1 MRKNLLT
8 NLRGLRNSGLTKMF
22 TGMALLLFVVT
33 GVQAQTTHVVT
44 QATVNNIFNGAGYTL
59 GNAVAAGDV
68 LDFQGTIDLETAPHL
83 LVINKQVTVLS
94 STKDAVLKL
103 HTPMGDR
110 SGNNPG
116 NTFVINADGAGTT
129 VQDIRLENTG
139 AWLYHTSNVTFTRVT
154 IHVDSVS
161 LCAGVGHVAI
171 RYSDH
176 ITFDSCTVYTKDNG
190 GSGCCVLTASSN
202 CTFQNTRFENVGNVG
217 NPLYIGNPYNT
228 VDKPSTWGNNMV
240 SDSCKVL
247 NCTIIADV
255 TSGLAQFRI
264 MNGLRHRVENCT
276 SNVQPSFSTSATEL
290 ADGFVI
296 RNNTFTKGL
305 TVPQYSTAENNKV
318 NLPSGNALT
327 VQKGATATGNS
338 VIGNVN
344 LTALDITFT
353 NNKVLGKLTHSQ
365 KNATITGNTIIS
377 TEEYAVY
384 LSSTANDANNTVT
397 GHILRAA
404 AKGGDEAVSSR
415 STSNTVNNNQSQSTT
430 GDVTWNF
437 DAATGTL
444 TIGGTGAMADYE
456 PGTAP
461 WAFFSDKITRVVIDE
476 EVTAI
481 GNNTFSGCTAV
492 NDVFVKSDNV
502 PTIGSNAFNA
512 SAPIYVP
519 QGMGAAY
526 RQAWTDYANRIS
538 EFMSCGA
545 GAMAIYDVTTHTLTI
560 CGTGAMADFASASD
574 QPWAS
579 LQGQIQQVVVE
590 GPITAIGTNAFA
602 SCSALTAATLAGT
615 GTTIA
620 DGAFNGNAT
629 GRRIFVPAAAIAGYG
644 ESTYATDIYAT
655 GLCGATGSEESITWE
670 LNAATKALVISG
682 TGAMLDFSTNN
693 MPWYPARAN
702 ITSITIE
709 PGVTTIGNNAFRECG
724 SLTTVS
730 LPAGLTT
737 LGTSAFTSC
746 GSLASIVLPEG
757 LTTIGNSS
765 FYGCSSMASV
775 SIPEGVTTIQ
785 TQAFYGCI
793 SLDTVVLPSSVT
805 TLGGSAFYGCTG
817 LVSVNIP
824 AGVTEIGGSA
834 FRGCSGLTSIDIS
847 AGVTFIGSSAF
858 RNCSG
863 LTSVN
868 IPASVSEIGYYAF
881 QECTGL
887 TSIVIPD
894 GVTFISSSAFYGC
907 TGLTTVSLPSSVTGV
922 GSSAFRDCSNLA
934 SVFIFAP
941 SLSTY
946 GSNAFNGNAA
956 GRKIYV
962 PAAAVD
968 TYKSGWSAYQN
979 DILPYSFHSVRLAAG
994 TEDAANWSIAS
1005 GNASVTGTQVLENV
1019 MSGSELT
1026 ASYSGTRKV
1035 KSVKAVKYVPPAAT
1049 VTTAP
1054 TATAATI
1061 AANSTAALV
1070 NAGAANG
1077 GTMMYAV
1084 TTTNA
1089 QPAST
1094 ADFSATRPTA
1104 EGREAGT
1111 YYVWYYAKAD
1121 ADHSDS
1127 EIAGPVSV
1135 TLPVITTVTWNSTNV
1150 FNSDHQHDELDQQ
1163 SDPLTYEGITISMSG
1178 PDDSYF
1184 RAYDHVRQTGSLVC
1198 YGQYGDSFTFEAPSG
1213 KKFCK
1218 IEIINDEWSISFD
1231 QYGDWTQPEDNKVV
1245 WSGTAANAV
1254 TLGTVFTSASSLNSI
1269 VFKLIDAQ

>member
-44 QATVNNIFNGAGYTL
+44 QATVNNIFNGDDYTL
-59 GNAVAAGDV
+59 GNAVNAGDV
-68 LDFQGTIDLETAPHL
+68 LDFQDTIDIEHS
-83 LVINKQVTVLS
+83 LVINKQVNIIS
-94 STKDAVLKL
+94 STHDAVIML
-103 HTPMGDR
+103 HTVAGSLMGED
-110 SGNNPG
+110 PG
-116 NTFVINADGAGTT
+116 NCFVINAAGSGST
-129 VQDIRLENTG
+129 VRDIFIFNTET
-139 AWLYHTSNVTFTRVT
+139 WLYNTSNVTFHGVT
-154 IHVDSVS
+154 MHVDGARVG
-161 LCAGVGHVAI
+161 AGVGHVAV

-202 CTFQNTRFENVGNVG
+202 CTFQNTRFENVGSVG
-217 NPLYIGNPYNT
+217 NPLYIGNSYNT
-228 VDKPSTWGNNMV
+228 HDKPSSWGNNV
-240 SDSCKVL
+240 VCDSCKVL

-255 TSGLAQFRI
+255 TGGLAQFRI
-264 MNGLRHRVENCT
+264 MDGLRHRVENCT
-276 SNVQPSFSTSATEL
+276 SHVQPSFSTSATEL

-318 NLPSGNALT
+318 NYPSGNALT

-344 LTALDITFT
+344 STALDITFT

-365 KNATITGNTIIS
+365 KNATITGNTIIT

-397 GHILRAA
+397 GNILKAA

-415 STSNTVNNNQSQSTT
+415 STSNTISNNQSEAAA

-437 DAATGTL
+437 DATTGTL

-461 WAFFSDKITRVVIDE
+461 WAFFSDRITRVVIDE

-481 GNNTFSGCTAV
+481 GNNAFSGCTAL

-512 SAPIYVP
+512 SALIYVP

-526 RQAWTDYANRIS
+526 QQAWTDYANRIS
-538 EFMSCGA
+538 EFMSCGDN
-545 GAMAIYDVTTHTLTI
+545 AMAVYDATTHTLTI

-602 SCSALTAATLAGT
+602 SCSALTAATLEGT

-670 LNAATKALVISG
+670 LNAATKALTISG
-682 TGAMLDFSTNN
+682 TGAMLDFSTTN

-702 ITSITIE
+702 ITALTIE

-746 GSLASIVLPEG
+746 SSLASIVLPEG
-757 LTTIGNSS
+757 LTTLGNSS

-775 SIPEGVTTIQ
+775 TIPSSVTTIQ
-785 TQAFYGCI
+785 TQAFYGCS
-793 SLDTVVLPSSVT
+793 SLDTVVLPAGVT
-805 TLGGSAFYGCTG
+805 FIGSSAFRNCTG

-824 AGVTEIGGSA
+824 AGVTEISA
-834 FRGCSGLTSIDIS
+834 STFYGCTGLTSIDIP
-847 AGVTFIGSSAF
+847 AGVTEIGNSAF

-863 LTSVN
+863 LTSIDIPAGVTFIGSNAFYGCTGLTTVN
-868 IPASVSEIGYYAF
+868 IPASVTEISYYAF

-887 TSIVIPD
+887 TSIDISA
-894 GVTFISSSAFYGC
+894 GVAIVGNSAFRGC

-922 GSSAFRDCSNLA
+922 GSYAFRDCSNLA

-946 GSNAFNGNAA
+946 GSNAFTDNAA

-994 TEDAANWSIAS
+994 TEDAANWTLAS

-1019 MSGSELT
+1019 MLGSELT

-1035 KSVKAVKYVPPAAT
+1035 KSVKAVKYVPP
-1049 VTTAP
+1049 
-1054 TATAATI
+1054 TI
-1061 AANSTAALV
+1061 TIDGLVLNGQDGDSWETLVANNPDKIELASGQVYRLSDEAILMD
-1070 NAGAANG
+1070 GECG
-1077 GTMMYAV
+1077 G
-1084 TTTNA
+1084 
-1089 QPAST
+1089 AST
-1094 ADFSATRPTA
+1094 N
-1104 EGREAGT
+1104 
-1111 YYVWYYAKAD
+1111 
-1121 ADHSDS
+1121 
-1127 EIAGPVSV
+1127 PVSSS
-1135 TLPVITTVTWNSTNV
+1135 TTYNASWA
-1150 FNSDHQHDELDQQ
+1150 DE
-1163 SDPLTYEGITISMSG
+1163 YHWCE
-1178 PDDSYF
+1178 
-1184 RAYDHVRQTGSLVC
+1184 
-1198 YGQYGDSFTFEAPSG
+1198 
-1213 KKFCK
+1213 
-1218 IEIINDEWSISFD
+1218 
-1231 QYGDWTQPEDNKVV
+1231 
-1245 WSGTAANAV
+1245 
-1254 TLGTVFTSASSLNSI
+1254 
-1269 VFKLIDAQ
+1269 